1 MKDTNKKLKLQYGIA
16 IAAVMLLT
24 FLLNYFQ
31 PLYTWDKQL
40 EDLMVQ
46 RPAVTDS
53 RIRIIKIDEKTL
65 AELGQYNTWDRNIPA
80 ELVELLNADPDMAP
94 AVLTFDIL
102 YMNDLTADGDV
113 RFAKA
118 CKDAKNVITANNL
131 VYEKTTKQD
140 ANGDYYVDELHIRMV
155 EKPYEAL
162 NAVTRTGFANTT
174 QDKDGYIRQALAYE
188 DAEEGR
194 IYSLAYETYAAYMED
209 TGRKPVMPALYAN
222 NKFDFTYTGKSGSYE
237 AVSLCDVLNGT
248 VDARTFKDC
257 IVFVGAYAPGMQDAF
272 HVAVQRDTQ
281 MYGVEI
287 HANIVEALMNGK
299 TAVPANRL
307 FISGLLAL
315 VAGLFCVL
323 MLQIKVRISGICVLL
338 LTAGELVAGALLYQ
352 AGYVIPLIGL
362 PLVITGN
369 YVGYVLFRF
378 LMEQRKRQEVLGVL
392 KKYVAPQVVEKVSKS
407 GEFHVELGGERRQ
420 IAVMFVDIRG
430 FTSMSEKMEPEQVVE
445 ILNTYL
451 SLTTNAIFKNG
462 GTLDKFIGDATMAV
476 FNAPLDLDDYIY
488 RAVCTAVDI
497 VNGAKKMEQQLMEK
511 YGREISF
518 GIGIHCGPAVVGNIG
533 CDFRM
538 DYTAIGDTVNTASRL
553 ESRAGAGEILVSEQV
568 YEAIKDRICVGEK
581 RQLSVKGKEKIINVY
596 CVEKLSI

>member
-102 YMNDLTADGDV
+102 YMNDLTKDGDA

-209 TGRKPVMPALYAN
+209 MGRKPVMPALYAN
-222 NKFDFTYTGKSGSYE
+222 NKFDFIYTGKSSSYE

-257 IVFVGAYAPGMQDAF
+257 ICRSLRSGHAGCISCGRSERYADVRGGDPCKYCGSIDEWKDGCTGQSSVHLWPAGSGGRTVLCIDAADKSPDLRNLRASADSRRTGGRSSPVSGRICDSAGWTSPGHHRKLCSLCIVPLSDGAKETTGSTGCSEKICGASGRGKGVQKWRVPCGAWWRTKADCSDVCGYPRIYF
-272 HVAVQRDTQ
+272 HV
-281 MYGVEI
+281 
-287 HANIVEALMNGK
+287 GK
-299 TAVPANRL
+299 D
-307 FISGLLAL
+307 G
-315 VAGLFCVL
+315 
-323 MLQIKVRISGICVLL
+323 
-338 LTAGELVAGALLYQ
+338 
-352 AGYVIPLIGL
+352 
-362 PLVITGN
+362 
-369 YVGYVLFRF
+369 
-378 LMEQRKRQEVLGVL
+378 
-392 KKYVAPQVVEKVSKS
+392 
-407 GEFHVELGGERRQ
+407 
-420 IAVMFVDIRG
+420 
-430 FTSMSEKMEPEQVVE
+430 
-445 ILNTYL
+445 
-451 SLTTNAIFKNG
+451 
-462 GTLDKFIGDATMAV
+462 
-476 FNAPLDLDDYIY
+476 
-488 RAVCTAVDI
+488 
-497 VNGAKKMEQQLMEK
+497 
-511 YGREISF
+511 
-518 GIGIHCGPAVVGNIG
+518 
-533 CDFRM
+533 
-538 DYTAIGDTVNTASRL
+538 
-553 ESRAGAGEILVSEQV
+553 AGAGGG
-568 YEAIKDRICVGEK
+568 DP
-581 RQLSVKGKEKIINVY
+581 
-596 CVEKLSI
+596 

>member
-1 MKDTNKKLKLQYGIA
+1 MENKRSRNLKMQYGVA

-46 RPAVTDS
+46 WPTVTDS

-102 YMNDLTADGDV
+102 YMNDLTGDGDA

-118 CKDAKNVITANNL
+118 CEDAGNVITANNL
-131 VYEKTTKQD
+131 VYEKTAKQD

-174 QDKDGYIRQALAYE
+174 QDRDGYIRQALAYE
-188 DAEEGR
+188 DADGER
-194 IYSLAYETYAAYMED
+194 IYSLAYETYAAYMES
-209 TGRKPVMPALYAN
+209 TGSEPVMPALYAN
-222 NKFDFTYTGKSGSYE
+222 NKFDFTYTGNSGSYE

-287 HANIVEALMNGK
+287 HANIVEALMDGK
-299 TAVPANRL
+299 TAVPVNRL
-307 FISGLLAL
+307 LISAFLAL
-315 VAGLFCVL
+315 MTGLFCVL
-323 MLQIKVRISGICVLL
+323 MLHVRVRISGICMVLL
-338 LTAGELVAGALLYQ
+338 IACELGIGLRLYQ
-352 AGYVIPLIGL
+352 TGYVIPLVGF
-362 PLVITGN
+362 PLVIAVS
-369 YVGYVLFRF
+369 YVSYVLFQL
-378 LMEQRKRQEVLGVL
+378 LMEQKKRQEVLGVL
-392 KKYVAPQVVEKVSKS
+392 KKYVAPQVVEEVSKS

-430 FTSMSEKMEPEQVVE
+430 FTSMSEKVEPEQVVG

-451 SLTTNAIFKNG
+451 SLTTSAIFKNG

-488 RAVCTAVDI
+488 KAVCTALDI
-497 VNGAKKMEQQLMEK
+497 VNGSKEMEQQLLEK

-553 ESRAGAGEILVSEQV
+553 ESRAGASEILISD
-568 YEAIKDRICVGEK
+568 KSMK
-581 RQLSVKGKEKIINVY
+581 H
-596 CVEKLSI
+596 